1 MSEVKEDERSQDG
14 HATSEDEEAM
24 DQTLN
29 TKKYKSRIR
38 TAYNNWFWDEAYQ
51 FFDPFSKNRDLRKS
65 RIHKDGR
72 CKYLQNSEKRYE
84 AAEVIGSSEEE
95 SDYDMDLQSRE
106 KRSGGYLQNQGMG
119 SLWTGKE
126 KQLFFHY
133 LSRHSIHSI
142 DTWSK
147 RIPTKSKF
155 EILTYYNVLKQN
167 LEELKLLHTKKHGG
181 ILSYE
186 EFPIA
191 YELDESWISLEDEL
205 SRDVNEPSTSEE
217 IAEKHASMEIPTDG
231 VIDWNNWYKRWDPIY
246 SRHRLMEYYPSNR
259 QPNVFNK
266 ETMQMMEASFG
277 EQLHLQAA

>member
-191 YELDESWISLEDEL
+191 YELDES
-205 SRDVNEPSTSEE
+205 RCV
-217 IAEKHASMEIPTDG
+217 
-231 VIDWNNWYKRWDPIY
+231 
-246 SRHRLMEYYPSNR
+246 
-259 QPNVFNK
+259 
-266 ETMQMMEASFG
+266 
-277 EQLHLQAA
+277 